1 MKGVVKG
8 VVLAAGKGVRMRE
21 LTAHFAKPLL
31 PVANKPVLGWTLE
44 ALYAAGVRDVLLV
57 VGHHR
62 KQVRRAIGDG
72 AAFGLRVHYVEQ
84 PRMQGTG
91 EATMCARDFTG
102 DQPFILAF
110 GDILTP
116 PLNFAVLVREFDRH
130 GPDAVLTTR
139 RVSDPY
145 DGAAVYV
152 EDGVVTRIIEKPP
165 KGASTTP
172 FDNAGIFVFTP
183 VIYELIERVGLSP
196 RGEYELTD
204 ALHKLAQD
212 RATLRAV
219 ELTGFWSNITSPE
232 ELLRANRHMLAHLR
246 ATGRLPDV
254 IGLHHLAVADETAAF
269 GDCVTGENVCLG
281 PGSTVGESAALRWA
295 VLCEGTSVGKR
306 ATVEYA
312 FLLPGAVV
320 PDGAAVTGSPEEI
333 KIVPRAD
340 R

>member
-1 MKGVVKG
+1 
-8 VVLAAGKGVRMRE
+8 MRE

-44 ALYAAGVRDVLLV
+44 ALHAAGVRDVLLV
-57 VGHHR
+57 VGHR
-62 KQVRRAIGDG
+62 REQVRSAIGDG
-72 AAFGLRVHYVEQ
+72 AAFGLRVQYVEQ

-91 EATMCARDFTG
+91 EAAMCARDFTG
-102 DQPFILAF
+102 DEPFILAF

-116 PLNFAVLVREFDRH
+116 PLNLTVLVREFDRH
-130 GPDAVLTTR
+130 RPDAVLTTR
-139 RVSDPY
+139 RVNDPCG
-145 DGAAVYV
+145 GAAVYV

-165 KGASTTP
+165 KGVSTTP

-183 VIYELIERVGLSP
+183 VIYELLEHVGVSP

-204 ALHKLAQD
+204 ALHTLARE

-219 ELTGFWSNITSPE
+219 ELTGFWSNITSPV

-246 ATGRLPDV
+246 ATSRLPDV
-254 IGLHHLAVADETAAF
+254 IGLHHLAVADNTAAW

-281 PGSTVGESAALRWA
+281 PGTAVGDNAALTWA
-295 VLCEGTSVGKR
+295 VLCEGASVGSR

-312 FLLPGAVV
+312 FLLPGAAV

-333 KIVPRAD
+333 KIVPRAAG
-340 R
+340 